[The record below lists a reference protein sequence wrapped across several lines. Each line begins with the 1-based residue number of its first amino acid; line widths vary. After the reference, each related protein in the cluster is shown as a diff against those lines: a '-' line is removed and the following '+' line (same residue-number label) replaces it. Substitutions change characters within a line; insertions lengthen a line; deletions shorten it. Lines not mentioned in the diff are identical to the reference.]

1 MQNISVKKLIT
12 FWIIQKPFLNSQS
25 ASARLVDH
33 STVRNLEEAKMY
45 TQRNHIVQ
53 SFYDSEVVYHKY
65 LKSLHKQY
73 SHYMALA
80 QTKEKVGVHY

>member
-1 MQNISVKKLIT
+1 
-12 FWIIQKPFLNSQS
+12 
-25 ASARLVDH
+25 
-33 STVRNLEEAKMY
+33 MY

-80 QTKEKVGVHY
+80 QTKEKAGVQSYRFLDETFEFWNVRALKRSNFKTSSNSGEICRTKISKTSM

>member
-1 MQNISVKKLIT
+1 
-12 FWIIQKPFLNSQS
+12 
-25 ASARLVDH
+25 
-33 STVRNLEEAKMY
+33 MY

-80 QTKEKVGVHY
+80 QTKEKAGAFLEDIKKLGDQQ